1 MLLAVTD
8 AQILTITQALSAA
21 DVNSVPIQLD
31 LQARTFAGNKND
43 LAPNP

>member
-1 MLLAVTD
+1 MLAVTD
-8 AQILTITQALSAA
+8 SQILSISQALSAA
-21 DVNSVPIQLD
+21 DVNSVSIQLD